1 MAKLEVQIGADSSEL
16 NAEIS
21 AAESKIAR
29 LKKEKAIQVKLG
41 LDTSS
46 LNKSITDAKTQLAS
60 LKKSVDNTSQ
70 SFAGMKPQVANGGN
84 ALMQFSRIAQDAPY
98 GIIGI
103 GNNITATAEAF
114 THLSKTSG
122 GAGNALKAV
131 ASSLMGTGG
140 ILLAV
145 SLVTTG
151 LTLLSQSGL
160 TMGDVFDKLTG
171 NNKEYAKS
179 LTEVKEGTNS
189 AVAAAGGEIASLRA
203 LASVAQ
209 NVSLSQRERLD
220 AVKQLQS
227 QYPGYFSNMSKEK
240 IMNGDLV
247 GVINEVTKALLA
259 KARAAFFTD
268 KIIKN
273 DEKLYNAQDAI
284 NNLNLELGRIQ
295 DDLLEKRKRYAA
307 YSQNADN
314 QTGAF
319 LAKYKSQIE
328 DLESKEMAILEAK
341 NGQLLIQGKVIR
353 GNKVIQEQLNS
364 QIGLSMKLNE
374 SSSGKVKTPATG
386 VTPKVAGLDTAITS
400 QGLAETSG
408 KILQVAKNVQGA
420 EGLITTSMGNINVA
434 FDTSTAGMLE
444 ALQYFNDAASDIIN
458 ESIANTFSSL
468 GSAIGNA
475 MASGGNVMK
484 AAGSALLA
492 SVGTL
497 LTNLGT
503 MAIQVGVGLLGI
515 KLALKTLNPA
525 VAIGAGVA
533 LVALGAVFSSK
544 ASALGSSSGGG
555 VSSSNSPQTG
565 ASYSTP
571 SASNSGS
578 GSGSFGGG
586 TVVFEISGNSLI
598 GVLSNAL
605 DKNKRLGGSLGIV

>member
-1 MAKLEVQIGADSSEL
+1 MAKLEVQIGADASEL
-16 NAEIS
+16 KSEIASAE
-21 AAESKIAR
+21 AKIER
-29 LKKEKAIQVKLG
+29 LRKEKSIQVKLG
-41 LDTSS
+41 MDSS
-46 LNKSITDAKTQLAS
+46 ALTKSINESKAQLAS

-103 GNNITATAEAF
+103 GNNLTATAEAF
-114 THLSKTSG
+114 GHLSKQSG

-160 TMGDVFDKLTG
+160 TIGDVFDKLTG
-171 NNKEYAKS
+171 NFDAFGESMKKIAEESKKSAAEQISSLKGMIAIAQDENQSKQRRLEIVDQIQKQYPNYFGNLSKERIMYGDLTGTVNDLTSALINKAIAEKTAGTTADSTVKLWKANGKLIASKKELEIAERKYNEAVSDPAKSQQIQFFASQVDRASDRVKDAREEVLKFNKE
-179 LTEVKEGTNS
+179 VQRGQDIIN
-189 AVAAAGGEIASLRA
+189 
-203 LASVAQ
+203 LASKKA
-209 NVSLSQRERLD
+209 S
-220 AVKQLQS
+220 
-227 QYPGYFSNMSKEK
+227 
-240 IMNGDLV
+240 
-247 GVINEVTKALLA
+247 GVIATPLA
-259 KARAAFFTD
+259 EPKEPKKPKKVFN
-268 KIIKN
+268 IP
-273 DEKLYNAQDAI
+273 
-284 NNLNLELGRIQ
+284 
-295 DDLLEKRKRYAA
+295 
-307 YSQNADN
+307 
-314 QTGAF
+314 
-319 LAKYKSQIE
+319 KSTE
-328 DLESKEMAILEAK
+328 
-341 NGQLLIQGKVIR
+341 
-353 GNKVIQEQLNS
+353 
-364 QIGLSMKLNE
+364 
-374 SSSGKVKTPATG
+374 
-386 VTPKVAGLDTAITS
+386 LDTNLTAE
-400 QGLAETSG
+400 GLANTSG
-408 KILQVAKNVQGA
+408 LIVKIAKDVQGA
-420 EGLITTSMGNINVA
+420 EGVIATSMGNINLA
-434 FDTSTAGMLE
+434 FDTSTVGMLE
-444 ALQYFNDAASDIIN
+444 ALQDFNDSASDIIN
-458 ESIANTFSSL
+458 NSIADTFAGL

-475 MASGGNVMK
+475 LASGGNVMK

-515 KLALKTLNPA
+515 KAALKTLNPA

-544 ASALGSSSGGG
+544 ASALGSSGGSSGSGG
-555 VSSSNSPQTG
+555 NSPQTG